1 MKSNTNFKK
10 STLELL
16 VLNLL
21 NTTDLYGYE
30 LIQLIHSKSDG
41 YFSVPEGALYP
52 VLYKLEEKKY
62 VSSRRELVGKRLRT
76 YYHMEPSGKDYLHQL
91 CEEYNAYHQAMKKLL
106 SYVQSQESERS
117 DT

>member
-21 NTTDLYGYE
+21 NTADLYGYE
-30 LIQLIHSKSDG
+30 LIQLIHSKSEG

-52 VLYKLEEKKY
+52 VLYKLEEKNY

-76 YYHMEPSGKDYLHQL
+76 YYHIETSGKDYLHKL
-91 CEEYNAYHQAMKKLL
+91 SEEYDDYHKAMKKLM
-106 SYVQSQESERS
+106 SYARRQAAENS

>member
-1 MKSNTNFKK
+1 MKANTNFKK

-21 NTTDLYGYE
+21 NTADLYGYE
-30 LIQLIHSKSDG
+30 LIQLIHTKSDG

-76 YYHMEPSGKDYLHQL
+76 YYHMETSGRDYLHQL
-91 CEEYNAYHQAMKKLL
+91 VEEYNAYSESMKKLL
-106 SYVQSQESERS
+106 EYAQTTTSENS
-117 DT
+117 DK